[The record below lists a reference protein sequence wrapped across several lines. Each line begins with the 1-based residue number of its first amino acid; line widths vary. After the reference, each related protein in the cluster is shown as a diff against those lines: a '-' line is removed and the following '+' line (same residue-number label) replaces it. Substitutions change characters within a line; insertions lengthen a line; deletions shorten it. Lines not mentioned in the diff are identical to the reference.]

1 MNIALFYVIFW
12 EIFQLYTSP
21 DCFYKMQTHQLK
33 LLEARL
39 RGIFDPVYI
48 LFVLANPR
56 SRAAGNRACE
66 FGEANA
72 RAGFTGKAHH
82 LLLIILLLSFTPS
95 CMKEQPESLP
105 GELEWNPDIAFPLGE
120 EVFGMNSASG
130 FDTTLFLPDTISG
143 LPAWINEQE
152 VVMEGL
158 LKFDFSPIVE
168 NLEELN
174 SITFR
179 VNGYN
184 QFPHMISSQAY
195 FLDVSMSVFDSIFA
209 EGPVVTPAGAIG
221 TDGALL
227 HVGQASYDATLEGD
241 RIAPLE
247 DLTSLYFRATFSLE
261 QVDTILYPFYPQLD
275 FTVDM
280 GIMLDLSLEF

>member
-1 MNIALFYVIFW
+1 
-12 EIFQLYTSP
+12 
-21 DCFYKMQTHQLK
+21 
-33 LLEARL
+33 
-39 RGIFDPVYI
+39 
-48 LFVLANPR
+48 
-56 SRAAGNRACE
+56 
-66 FGEANA
+66 
-72 RAGFTGKAHH
+72 
-82 LLLIILLLSFTPS
+82 
-95 CMKEQPESLP
+95 MKERPESLP

-130 FDTTLFLPDTISG
+130 FDTMLFLPDTISG

-152 VVMEGL
+152 VVLEGL

-174 SITFR
+174 SVTFR
-179 VNGYN
+179 VNGFN

-195 FLDVSMSVFDSIFA
+195 LLDGSMSVFDSLFT
-209 EGPVVTPAGAIG
+209 EGPVLTPAGAIG
-221 TDGALL
+221 PGGGILRI
-227 HVGQASYDATLEGD
+227 GQASNDATLEGD

-261 QVDTILYPFYPQLD
+261 QVDAELHPFYPQLD

-280 GIMLDLSLEF
+280 GIMLDLSLKF